1 MSFSLEKE
9 TYWMSQV
16 IYVQVIF
23 FNSASFLTDGVI
35 AEFVGNG
42 RPHEDRLGPREYGRK
57 YY

>member
-1 MSFSLEKE
+1 
-9 TYWMSQV
+9 MSQV
-16 IYVQVIF
+16 IYVQIIF